1 MSDTFVEPATFSC
14 GASLVFPGD
23 QKNALVHKP
32 DVVAPG
38 VQVYSCI
45 PPVKRD
51 EGTFEYNYMDGTSM
65 ATPHV
70 AGCAALLMAAR
81 PDAPVAEIVRALKET
96 AAHPGGT
103 ASGPIIAGASGWSDP
118 QRPWRPS
125 KRPIASALHGPSI
138 KQTSEAHDQPRV
150 RPALAPVFRQ
160 IRWPAPLSC

>member
-1 MSDTFVEPATFSC
+1 VGAVERIPRRRDLEVAAFSS

-23 QKNALVHKP
+23 QKNALVIKP

-45 PPVKRD
+45 PPMKRD

-81 PDAPVAEIVRALKET
+81 PEAPVAELIRALEQT
-96 AAHPGGT
+96 AAHPGG
-103 ASGPIIAGASGWSDP
+103 AAL
-118 QRPWRPS
+118 RPDNRWGFGV
-125 KRPIASALHGPSI
+125 I
-138 KQTSEAHDQPRV
+138 
-150 RPALAPVFRQ
+150 RPAEALA
-160 IRWPAPLSC
+160 AL

>member
-1 MSDTFVEPATFSC
+1 VPRRRDLEVAAFSC

-45 PPVKRD
+45 PPVKRN
-51 EGTFEYNYMDGTSM
+51 EGTFQYNYTDGTSM

-81 PDAPVAEIVRALKET
+81 PDAPVAEVVRALKET
-96 AAHPGGT
+96 AAHPGGAT
-103 ASGPIIAGASGWSDP
+103 L
-118 QRPWRPS
+118 RPDNRWGFGL
-125 KRPIASALHGPSI
+125 I
-138 KQTSEAHDQPRV
+138 
-150 RPALAPVFRQ
+150 RPADALA
-160 IRWPAPLSC
+160 AL